1 MKQAYL
7 GLCAYNEN
15 RTEQLNRAVWA
26 MHAVSGI
33 KVTGVSRI
41 YNVKE
46 NGISAFY
53 CGGARI
59 ETSLSPTELFEAC
72 KNEIPKGLRLRL
84 LRYEDAEQDDSRLT
98 LPDPLL
104 ETEPCFICVMLNF
117 VADKALKKR
126 LKEIGEETVRV
137 TGEGFYLPL

>member
-1 MKQAYL
+1 MK
-7 GLCAYNEN
+7 N

-46 NGISAFY
+46 KRHFRFFY

-84 LRYEDAEQDDSRLT
+84 FRYEDAEQNDSRLT

-117 VADKALKKR
+117 CCR
-126 LKEIGEETVRV
+126 
-137 TGEGFYLPL
+137 